1 MTLTAS
7 VGLFRPIAATS
18 VLYFL
23 TLEKTN
29 VPKGSRKTS
38 PQAQNSFFGES
49 AIASIQVS
57 RIRSPFRK
65 G

>member
-7 VGLFRPIAATS
+7 VGLFRPVVAIS

-23 TLEKTN
+23 TLANTN

-38 PQAQNSFFGES
+38 PQAQNSLFGES

-65 G
+65 A